1 MGEQIAISLKNIS
14 KCYKRYASPVDRLKE
29 LLLPHKSR
37 AVEFWALRDINLDI
51 YQGETLG
58 IVGQNGSGK
67 STLLQ
72 IIAGT
77 LTPSQ
82 GEAAVKGRVSAL
94 LELGSGFNPEFTGRQ
109 NVFFNG
115 RLLGLTREEIEA
127 KFDDIA
133 AFAEIGSFIEQPVK
147 TYSSGMAL
155 RLAFAVAASIDPEIL
170 IIDEAL
176 AVGDVKF
183 QARCMKRIRR
193 LRDQGAT
200 ILFVSHDTGSVIS
213 LCQRAVLLNQGTLL
227 DVGTPK
233 SVANRYIALLNSNG
247 AEIDVEEQEKTEVYK
262 NPEKFLA
269 LDSDSLLSDAKL
281 FDVDAKSDDTTM
293 SDVSPVEP
301 EASLEDDENAVIA
314 ASGDEEHDSVQTFLE
329 PSLEGELSHLDDL
342 ETPVL
347 NVVETEVEVESEE
360 IESATEAVTPLPSE
374 EDAEAEANPELAA
387 SEPSVSE
394 QLELPL
400 GDAAIA
406 EHSET
411 SPGEDSAIATVVGD
425 VTSVE
430 HVRDVQLQ
438 EPQELHR
445 ESSAEHESSTKT
457 AIALPEES
465 VALGDEVA
473 ESNRNAEE
481 ALTPPDAIA
490 PLASEVIVDVSD
502 VRVTVIP
509 ESQPWNPREDVYHQP
524 QVSSSP
530 ADNLVDLA
538 EVLQDCHLYRYGNQ
552 SAMVR
557 SVKVFELGQLKKA
570 TTPDQQAVTK
580 LTTGSALDIVISLE
594 ARANLSDLV
603 VGVSIRNLMGLV
615 VYGTNTYLQN
625 LSLPNLTKG
634 QCLDI
639 NFQIPCFFNKGV
651 YTLTV
656 GLHSDEGLSYDWI
669 DELIVFEVT
678 NIKKCDGLID
688 LNAKI
693 EIGQPRHYTA
703 V

>member
-82 GEAAVKGRVSAL
+82 GEAAVNGRVSAL

-127 KFDDIA
+127 RFDDIA

-193 LRDQGAT
+193 LRDQGTT

-233 SVANRYIALLNSNG
+233 AVANRYIALLNSNG

-269 LDSDSLLSDAKL
+269 LDSDSLLADA
-281 FDVDAKSDDTTM
+281 DAKSDDTTI
-293 SDVSPVEP
+293 SDASPVEP
-301 EASLEDDENAVIA
+301 EASIEADKNVVIVV
-314 ASGDEEHDSVQTFLE
+314 SKDEEPDSVQTSLE
-329 PSLEGELSHLDDL
+329 PSLEDELNPVDELPESSLEDESSPVDELEIPIL
-342 ETPVL
+342 ET
-347 NVVETEVEVESEE
+347 VETEDE
-360 IESATEAVTPLPSE
+360 IAPEPELVAPLVL
-374 EDAEAEANPELAA
+374 EDVEAESNPEIAT
-387 SEPSVSE
+387 SEPTASE

-400 GDAAIA
+400 GHSAIA
-406 EHSET
+406 ESSEN
-411 SPGEDSAIATVVGD
+411 SPIEDNAIAPVDD
-425 VTSVE
+425 VTPVE
-430 HVRDVQLQ
+430 DVSALQPQ
-438 EPQELHR
+438 EPQALHL
-445 ESSAEHESSTKT
+445 EPDTDDPET
-457 AIALPEES
+457 AIALPEEDI
-465 VALGDEVA
+465 ALSDEIG
-473 ESNRNAEE
+473 EIDRDPE
-481 ALTPPDAIA
+481 AVLTPPDAIA
-490 PLASEVIVDVSD
+490 LPGSEVIVDVSD
-502 VRVTVIP
+502 VQVTVIP
-509 ESQPWNPREDVYHQP
+509 ESQRWNPREDAYHQA
-524 QVSSSP
+524 QVSSST
-530 ADNLVDLA
+530 DDDLVDLA

-552 SAMVR
+552 SAIVR

-580 LTTGSALDIVISLE
+580 LTTGSALDILISLE
-594 ARANLSDLV
+594 ARADLSDLV

-615 VYGTNTYLQN
+615 VYGTNTYIQN

-634 QCLDI
+634 HCLDV
-639 NFQIPCFFNKGV
+639 NFQIPCFFNRGV
-651 YTLTV
+651 YTLTI

-693 EIGQPRHYTA
+693 EIGQPRHYT
-703 V
+703 VV

>member
-14 KCYKRYASPVDRLKE
+14 KCYKRYTSPVDRLKE

-37 AVEFWALRDINLDI
+37 AIEFWALRDINLDI

-170 IIDEAL
+170 IVDEAL

-193 LRDQGAT
+193 LRDQGTT

-233 SVANRYIALLNSNG
+233 AVANRYIALLNSNG
-247 AEIDVEEQEKTEVYK
+247 AEIDVEEQEKVEVYK

-269 LDSDSLLSDAKL
+269 LDSDSLLADTDAEPDDATTSDA
-281 FDVDAKSDDTTM
+281 
-293 SDVSPVEP
+293 SPVEP
-301 EASLEDDENAVIA
+301 EASIEAGKNVVIV
-314 ASGDEEHDSVQTFLE
+314 ASKDEEPDSVQTSLE
-329 PSLEGELSHLDDL
+329 PSLEDELNPVDELLESSLEDESSPVDELGIPIL
-342 ETPVL
+342 ET
-347 NVVETEVEVESEE
+347 VETEDEIAPEPELVVSLVSED
-360 IESATEAVTPLPSE
+360 L
-374 EDAEAEANPELAA
+374 EAESNPEIAT
-387 SEPSVSE
+387 SEPTASE

-400 GDAAIA
+400 GHSAIA
-406 EHSET
+406 ERLET
-411 SPGEDSAIATVVGD
+411 NPVEDSAIAPVDD
-425 VTSVE
+425 VTPVE
-430 HVRDVQLQ
+430 DVSGLQPQ
-438 EPQELHR
+438 EPQALHL
-445 ESSAEHESSTKT
+445 EPDTDDLEI
-457 AIALPEES
+457 AIALPDES
-465 VALGDEVA
+465 VVLGDESV
-473 ESNRNAEE
+473 EIDRVSEV
-481 ALTPPDAIA
+481 LPPLNAIA
-490 PLASEVIVDVSD
+490 PAAPGPIVDVSD
-502 VRVTVIP
+502 VQVTVIP
-509 ESQPWNPREDVYHQP
+509 ASPSWNPREDAYQQP
-524 QVSSSP
+524 QIPSSKDDDS
-530 ADNLVDLA
+530 LDLT
-538 EVLQDCHLYRYGNQ
+538 EVLQDCQLYRYGNQ
-552 SAMVR
+552 SARVC
-557 SVKVFELGQLKKA
+557 SLKIFELGQLKKV

-580 LTTGSALDIVISLE
+580 LTTGSALDILISLE

-625 LSLPNLTKG
+625 LSLPSLVKG
-634 QCLDI
+634 QGLDI
-639 NFQIPCFFNKGV
+639 NFQLPCFFNKGV

-669 DELIVFEVT
+669 DELVVFEVT

>member
-37 AVEFWALRDINLDI
+37 AIEFWALRDINLDI

-170 IIDEAL
+170 IVDEAL

-193 LRDQGAT
+193 LRDQGTT

-233 SVANRYIALLNSNG
+233 AIANRYIALLNSNG
-247 AEIDVEEQEKTEVYK
+247 AEIDVEEQEKSEVYK

-269 LDSDSLLSDAKL
+269 LDSDSLLADA
-281 FDVDAKSDDTTM
+281 DAEDDTTA
-293 SDVSPVEP
+293 S
-301 EASLEDDENAVIA
+301 EASPLE
-314 ASGDEEHDSVQTFLE
+314 LE
-329 PSLEGELSHLDDL
+329 PSVEADKNVVILASEDEGKGSLESISADELSSVNEPLESNLEDESSSIDELLEPNLEDESSADKSSAIDDSGTPIL
-342 ETPVL
+342 E
-347 NVVETEVEVESEE
+347 VVETEFEIEFESELVV
-360 IESATEAVTPLPSE
+360 SLASE
-374 EDAEAEANPELAA
+374 VDAEAEASQGSIA
-387 SEPSVSE
+387 SEPTTSE
-394 QLELPL
+394 QLKLQL

-406 EHSET
+406 EHAET
-411 SPGEDSAIATVVGD
+411 SPIENNAIATVDD
-425 VTSVE
+425 VTTVE
-430 HVRDVQLQ
+430 TVEATVSEQLQ
-438 EPQELHR
+438 EPQELPL
-445 ESSAEHESSTKT
+445 EPDTDGAET
-457 AIALPEES
+457 AIAP
-465 VALGDEVA
+465 
-473 ESNRNAEE
+473 
-481 ALTPPDAIA
+481 
-490 PLASEVIVDVSD
+490 ASPGPIVDVSD
-502 VRVTVIP
+502 VQVTVIP
-509 ESQPWNPREDVYHQP
+509 VSQGWSPPEAAYQQP
-524 QVSSSP
+524 HIPNIPTHIDDDS
-530 ADNLVDLA
+530 VDLA
-538 EVLQDCHLYRYGNQ
+538 EALQDCQLYRYGNQ
-552 SAMVR
+552 SVQVR
-557 SVKVFELGQLKKA
+557 SVKVFELGQLKQA
-570 TTPDQQAVTK
+570 TTPDQQAATK
-580 LTTGSALDIVISLE
+580 LTTGSPLDILISLA
-594 ARANLSDLV
+594 ARADVSDLV

-625 LSLPNLTKG
+625 LSLPNLVKG
-634 QCLDI
+634 QSLDV
-639 NFQIPCFFNKGV
+639 NFQLPCFFNRGV

-693 EIGQPRHYTA
+693 EISQPRHYT
-703 V
+703 VV

>member
-193 LRDQGAT
+193 LRDQGTT

-233 SVANRYIALLNSNG
+233 AVANRYIALLNSNG

-269 LDSDSLLSDAKL
+269 LDSDSLLAE
-281 FDVDAKSDDTTM
+281 
-293 SDVSPVEP
+293 SDVESDNTTSELPALEP
-301 EASLEDDENAVIA
+301 ETSLEDDKNAVHA
-314 ASGDEEHDSVQTFLE
+314 ASEDEEHNSVQTSLE
-329 PSLEGELSHLDDL
+329 PSLEGELGHTDDL
-342 ETPVL
+342 ATPIVEMA
-347 NVVETEVEVESEE
+347 ETEAE
-360 IESATEAVTPLPSE
+360 IESATESVVLSSSE
-374 EDAEAEANPELAA
+374 LDAEAEANPELIA
-387 SEPSVSE
+387 SESIASE

-400 GDAAIA
+400 SDAAIA
-406 EHSET
+406 QQPEI
-411 SPGEDSAIATVVGD
+411 SPVEDSAIATVDD
-425 VTSVE
+425 VTTVE
-430 HVRDVQLQ
+430 NVSDLQLQ
-438 EPQELHR
+438 ETQELHL
-445 ESSAEHESSTKT
+445 ELDPDATET
-457 AIALPEES
+457 AIDLPEEDITAS
-465 VALGDEVA
+465 DEIG
-473 ESNRNAEE
+473 EIDRDPE
-481 ALTPPDAIA
+481 AVLTPPDAIA

-509 ESQPWNPREDVYHQP
+509 ESQPWKPREDVYYQP
-524 QVSSSP
+524 QVASSTD
-530 ADNLVDLA
+530 DNLVDLT

-552 SAMVR
+552 SATVR

-594 ARANLSDLV
+594 ARADLSDLV

-634 QCLDI
+634 QCVDV

-669 DELIVFEVT
+669 DELVVFEVT